1 MKRELLLGCGNSRG
15 KKIYLEDDTNAWN
28 DLTTVDIDPY
38 CGADVIHDLN
48 ITPWPFEDNS
58 FDEIHAYE
66 VLEHLG
72 RQGDFQS
79 FFAQFSEI
87 YRILK
92 PGGLLIGTTPAFKSR
107 WVWGDPGH
115 TRYFGPESLVFLD
128 QTQYTSQIGKS
139 QMTDYRKFWKGD
151 MLPLS
156 INEDNDDFQFIIEAV
171 KPSRIEE
178 KFK

>member
-1 MKRELLLGCGNSRG
+1 MKKELLIGCGNSRH
-15 KKIYLEDDTNAWN
+15 KKIYMEDESPSWSN
-28 DLTTVDIDPY
+28 LTTIDIDPN

-48 ITPWPFEDNS
+48 VTPWPFEDDT

-72 RQGDFQS
+72 RQGDYIS

-92 PGGLLIGTTPAFKSR
+92 PGGLLIGTTPAFRSR

-128 QTQYTSQIGKS
+128 QRQYTNQVGKS
-139 QMTDYRKFWKGD
+139 QMTDYRHVWKGD
-151 MLPLS
+151 LVAVD
-156 INEDNDDFQFIIEAV
+156 INEDNDDFQFIIEAI
-171 KPSRIEE
+171 KPSRIT
-178 KFK
+178 K

>member
-1 MKRELLLGCGNSRG
+1 MKKELLIGCGNSRH
-15 KKIYLEDDTNAWN
+15 KKIYTEDDSPSWSN
-28 DLTTVDIDPY
+28 LTTIDIDPN

-48 ITPWPFEDNS
+48 VTPWPFEDDT

-72 RQGDFQS
+72 KQGDYVS

-92 PGGLLIGTTPAFKSR
+92 PGGLLIGTTPAFRSR

-128 QTQYTSQIGKS
+128 QTQYTNQIGKS
-139 QMTDYRKFWKGD
+139 QMTDYRHVWKGD
-151 MLPLS
+151 LVAIG
-156 INEDNDDFQFIIEAV
+156 INEDNDDFQFIVEAI
-171 KPSRIEE
+171 KPSRIT
-178 KFK
+178 K

>member
-1 MKRELLLGCGNSRG
+1 MIGCGNSRH
-15 KKIYLEDDTNAWN
+15 KKIYMEDESPSWSN
-28 DLTTVDIDPY
+28 LTTIDIDPN

-48 ITPWPFEDNS
+48 VTPWPFEDDT

-72 RQGDFQS
+72 RQGDYIS

-92 PGGLLIGTTPAFKSR
+92 PGGLLIGTTPAFRSR

-128 QTQYTSQIGKS
+128 QRQYTNQVGKS
-139 QMTDYRKFWKGD
+139 QMTDYRHVWKGD
-151 MLPLS
+151 LVAVD
-156 INEDNDDFQFIIEAV
+156 INEDNDDFQFIIEAI
-171 KPSRIEE
+171 KPSRIT
-178 KFK
+178 K

>member
-1 MKRELLLGCGNSRG
+1 MKKELLIGCGNSRH
-15 KKIYLEDDTNAWN
+15 KKIYMEEDSSNWSN
-28 DLTTVDIDPY
+28 LTTIDIDTE

-48 ITPWPFEDNS
+48 VTPWPFEDDT

-72 RQGDFQS
+72 RQGDFKS
-79 FFAQFSEI
+79 FFEQFSEI

-92 PGGLLIGTTPAFKSR
+92 PGGLLIGTTPAINSR
-107 WVWGDPGH
+107 WLWGDPGH

-128 QTQYTSQIGKS
+128 QNQYTVQVGKS
-139 QMTDYRKFWKGD
+139 QMTDYRRFWKGD
-151 MLPLS
+151 MVAVN
-156 INEDNDDFQFIIEAV
+156 IHEDNDDFQFVVEAI

-178 KFK
+178 NFK